1 MIGFGVLGFAIDLD
15 GSDGRFL
22 YSTNLVNLESNKKK
36 LGGDLKSVSILNI
49 TQEPRRQEKN
59 RW

>member
-22 YSTNLVNLESNKKK
+22 YYIGKHIKYKTRTKQTE
-36 LGGDLKSVSILNI
+36 G
-49 TQEPRRQEKN
+49 E
-59 RW
+59 

>member
-36 LGGDLKSVSILNI
+36 KTRRRLKY
-49 TQEPRRQEKN
+49 R
-59 RW
+59 